1 MKKKI
6 KDYVNYEFRNVS
18 KTKEVEDTIEEVTS
32 NLFDMYDD
40 LISKGYSEEE
50 AYIKTVKNLGSF
62 QNEFI
67 SLKKEEKYVIKPK
80 WFDLL
85 LVLSVI
91 TAVFALIIPF
101 LDLIIGAIILLFSAT
116 FFGLSAYF
124 MYESASFA
132 LNEKKDVTYHNYT
145 LTKVLKFARINKFF
159 WLIASTY
166 IVSMTIARI
175 LVQLLTLNAL
185 TSAIEDPEQI
195 FIIFKISVLVFI
207 VIFIANFI
215 LFYVLYNKAYK
226 KYYELTGELT
236 FVRDKTKKPYYQI
249 IALLVLNILTFL
261 LYLLP
266 VAVTNSNIYPITITG
281 VSLIFHVGL
290 PYLLFGIMILATMIY
305 AILRQIINLR
315 NKQYQVDIPLIIIYS
330 VQAILLV
337 VVSFSSKIVY
347 INVFYTLVIL
357 LTLAS
362 IIVSLINKTNPNFK
376 KLLKQK

>member
-347 INVFYTLVIL
+347 INVFYTLVIF